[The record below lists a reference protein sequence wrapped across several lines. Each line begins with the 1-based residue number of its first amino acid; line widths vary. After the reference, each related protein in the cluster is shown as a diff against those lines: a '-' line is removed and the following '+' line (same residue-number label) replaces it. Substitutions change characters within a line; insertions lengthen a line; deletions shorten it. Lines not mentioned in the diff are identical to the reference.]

1 MKTLTQRERFLV
13 MAAAGVALLILVL
26 AISSPAGEGSRAL
39 KQAQRNHA
47 TVKRDLD
54 AVKAEMATLQQQV
67 EGRMVV
73 GTRAKLVREM
83 IQSAQTAA
91 RASGLRL
98 ADVKPDEPEVIA
110 GLQRIPVHLTVSTR
124 FPEAARFLYE
134 LERASTG
141 CHVEQVRL
149 VARDPRSDRLD
160 LELRLV
166 AFMAEEEKT
175 NAKKG

>member
-13 MAAAGVALLILVL
+13 TTAAGIALLLCLL
-26 AISSPAGEGSRAL
+26 AILSPVGEGARAL
-39 KQAQRNHA
+39 KQSRQSHA
-47 TVKRDLD
+47 AVQRDLE
-54 AVKAEMATLQQQV
+54 AVKAETAELQRRV
-67 EGRMVV
+67 EGRLAS
-73 GTRAKLVREM
+73 GARSRLVREM
-83 IQSAQTAA
+83 VQSAQTAA
-91 RASGLRL
+91 RAAGLRL

-110 GLQRIPVHLTVSTR
+110 GLQRIPVRLTVSTR

-134 LERASTG
+134 LDRVSNG

-149 VARDPRSDRLD
+149 LASDPRSDRLD

-166 AFMAEEEKT
+166 AFLPEEEKT

>member
-1 MKTLTQRERFLV
+1 MKTLSKRERLLV
-13 MAAAGVALLILVL
+13 LAAAGIALLILVL
-26 AISSPAGEGSRAL
+26 AISSPAGEGSRSL
-39 KQAQRNHA
+39 KQAQRSHA
-47 TVKRDLD
+47 TVKRELD

-67 EGRMVV
+67 EGRLAS
-73 GTRAKLVREM
+73 GSRAKLVREM

-91 RASGLRL
+91 RAAGLRL

-134 LERASTG
+134 LERVSTG

-149 VARDPRSDRLD
+149 VARDPHSDRLD

-166 AFMAEEEKT
+166 AFMVEEEKT